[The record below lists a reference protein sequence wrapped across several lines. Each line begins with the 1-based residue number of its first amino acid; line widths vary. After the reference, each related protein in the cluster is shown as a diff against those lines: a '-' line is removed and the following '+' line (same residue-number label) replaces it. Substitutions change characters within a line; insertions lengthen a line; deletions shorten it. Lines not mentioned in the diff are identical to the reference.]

1 MSRDQHAP
9 ETGDRGVES
18 SDAQLVARAGHGDAE
33 AGNLLALRYRQAA
46 YLLALQLTRHPD
58 DALDIAQE
66 ALLRFFRT
74 LARFDRRRPVRPWL
88 MQIVRNLVR
97 DRGRRRKVRREDAPA
112 VDVIG
117 EPADL
122 ELDPEARTVQHEL
135 QERLWRLV
143 GELPPPCGEI
153 LVLRDYQG
161 LTYQEIAA
169 DLGIPLGTVMSRL
182 HKARALLRAAWHHAP
197 EERP

>member
-1 MSRDQHAP
+1 MNAP
-9 ETGDRGVES
+9 GAPLTDS
-18 SDAQLVARAGHGDAE
+18 NCSDAQLIERAERGDRE
-33 AGNLLALRYRQAA
+33 AGNALAVRHRQAV

-88 MQIVRNLVR
+88 TQIVRNLVR
-97 DRGRRRKVRREDAPA
+97 DRGRRRKIRREEAQRP
-112 VDVIG
+112 VSPDVIV
-117 EPADL
+117 EPRDKG
-122 ELDPEARTVQHEL
+122 LDPEARTVRRDQ

-143 GELPPPCGEI
+143 GDLPPRLREI

-161 LTYQEIAA
+161 LSYQEMA
-169 DLGIPLGTVMSRL
+169 DLLGIPMGTVMSRL
-182 HKARALLRAAWHHAP
+182 HKARALLRDAWDGAT
-197 EERP
+197 EEEA